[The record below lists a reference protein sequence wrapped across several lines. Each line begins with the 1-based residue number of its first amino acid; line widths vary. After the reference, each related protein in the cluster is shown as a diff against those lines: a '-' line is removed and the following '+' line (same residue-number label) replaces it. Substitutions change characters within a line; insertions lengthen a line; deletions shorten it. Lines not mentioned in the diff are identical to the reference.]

1 MVRATVTKIVL
12 VLLTAGLLFWDQG
25 LSTEEQR
32 ERAASAQV
40 EPLVAPANR
49 EGMTVA
55 MVTLEEGGGADA
67 GGNTFEYLR
76 SKGLWRCRQAYA
88 AVADGENLIK
98 LVDMLLQAEG
108 LLQSDVPERAADY
121 GLGTE
126 RTWVVTL
133 HGPQALSDPDG
144 DVLLAVEL
152 GNSLPALDGGF
163 VRRPAG
169 PATATDSATAAASAA
184 ADDQGSSHVWA
195 IDSDPR
201 ALLARDPARAWLPPL
216 LNARLVPPGWPAQGA
231 RLARVL
237 IERSDGTQYALV
249 VRDREVSGE
258 NQLQGQLPYEW
269 VIVHPD
275 GSEAHPSPDH
285 IIAFTVYLRLATW
298 ANMLDPARAEELV
311 TKRLT
316 ARLILEAT
324 HGDPL
329 VLYFGNPD
337 ANGTAPVVNALTQT
351 LHAVTADVVQMLLP
365 DEAAL
370 MDATAPNPWGDMLG
384 R

>member
-40 EPLVAPANR
+40 EPLVAPDNR

-55 MVTLEEGGGADA
+55 MVTLEEGGGDDA

-108 LLQSDVPERAADY
+108 LLQSNVPERAADY

-126 RTWVVTL
+126 RSWMVTL

-144 DVLLAVEL
+144 DILLQVEL
-152 GNSLPALDGGF
+152 GDSLPALDGGF
-163 VRRPAG
+163 VRRPA
-169 PATATDSATAAASAA
+169 DSL
-184 ADDQGSSHVWA
+184 SSDGLGDSNVWA

-216 LNARLVPPGWPAQGA
+216 LNSRLLPPGWPAQGA
-231 RLARVL
+231 RLSRVL
-237 IERSDGTQYALV
+237 IERSDGTQYALA

-258 NQLQGQLPYEW
+258 RQLQGDLPYEW
-269 VIVHPD
+269 VIAHPD
-275 GSEAHPSPDH
+275 GSEAAPSPDH

-298 ANMLDPARAEELV
+298 ANMLDPGRAEELV
-311 TKRLT
+311 TKRLK

-329 VLYFGNPD
+329 VLYFGEPD

-351 LHAVTADVVQMLLP
+351 LHAVTADVVEMLLP

-370 MDATAPNPWGDMLG
+370 MDAAGPNPWGDMLG